1 MKADNGSVTDTRK
14 TSYHTCNLC
23 EAMCGI
29 AIETDGEQILS
40 IKGDKNDPFSRGH
53 ICPKATALQDLYED
67 PERLTKPLEKTEH
80 GWTTISWDEAF
91 DKVVSR
97 IQRIQAQYG
106 KDAVAT
112 YLGNPNVHNTGGMLY
127 GRHLLHTLNT
137 KNMYSA
143 TSVDQLPH
151 HIVASKLFGH
161 MLKIPVP
168 DIDRTDFFLMLGA
181 NPVASNGSLMTVAD
195 VKTRL
200 KDIQK
205 KGGKVVVVDPRR
217 TETAELADQHYF
229 IKPGT
234 DALLM
239 LAMLYVIFESSLLDA
254 KATSLMSNE
263 IEGIQEDVL
272 NYSPERVAPIVGI
285 DAVEIRRLTYQFTE
299 AKRPVCY
306 GRMGT
311 SVQAFGTL
319 TQYLITVFN
328 LLLGRVDKVGGLMF
342 SSPAIDLMNL
352 TSRGGFD
359 RNRSRIRNLPDF
371 NSEFPVSTLAEEI
384 LTPGEGQI
392 KALLVA
398 GGNPILSTP
407 NGEQLDKALGELEF
421 MVSVDFYLTE
431 TSRHADFI
439 LPPVSPLERDHYDLA
454 FNMLAIRNVAKF
466 SPALF
471 KAPKHAKQDWE
482 IYCAL
487 TERLLKKAPLKQR
500 LQLKLTEAL
509 GVRGQLDLLL
519 RTGRY
524 GNKLN
529 PFKGLSL
536 KKLLNNP
543 HGVDLGPL
551 QPQLPKSL
559 RTKSKCVELNR
570 DFFMKDLHRIEK
582 TYFSEASQYDQT
594 DKLLLIGR
602 RHVRSNNSWLHNSHR
617 LVKGKSRC
625 TVMINP
631 QDTQRLNLEDGQ
643 LVDVTST
650 VGNIQLSLEVTDHI
664 MPGVVS
670 IPHGW
675 GHTKTGSRW
684 TKAEQHSGQSVN
696 ALTDD
701 SQVDELSGNAVLNGV
716 PVTVRAASDPKDS
729 LTLKAF
735 QKAPKKKT
743 KKKSVSTENI

>member
-1 MKADNGSVTDTRK
+1 MKANKEGTIHTRQ

-23 EAMCGI
+23 EAMCGL

-40 IKGDKNDPFSRGH
+40 IKGDKQDPFSRGH

-67 PERLTKPLEKTEH
+67 PERLTKPLQRTEH
-80 GWTTISWDEAF
+80 GWTTLEWEDAF
-91 DKVVSR
+91 DKVAER
-97 IQRIQAQYG
+97 IQQIQTKYG
-106 KDAVAT
+106 KDSVAT
-112 YLGNPNVHNTGGMLY
+112 YLGNPNVHNTGALLY
-127 GRHLLHTLNT
+127 GRHLLHALNT

-151 HIVASKLFGH
+151 HLVATKLFGH
-161 MLKIPVP
+161 MLKMPVP

-181 NPVASNGSLMTVAD
+181 NPVASNGSVMTVPD
-195 VKTRL
+195 VKKRL
-200 KDIQK
+200 KAIQQ
-205 KGGKVVVVDPRR
+205 KGGKVIVIDPRR

-234 DALLM
+234 DALL
-239 LAMLYVIFESSLLDA
+239 LLSMLYVIFESSLLDA
-254 KATSLMSNE
+254 EATGLMSNE

-272 NYSPERVAPIVGI
+272 DYSPERVAPIIGI

-319 TQYLITVFN
+319 TQYLMTVFN

-342 SSPAIDLMNL
+342 TSPAIDLMKL
-352 TSRGGFD
+352 TGRGGFD
-359 RNRSRIRNLPDF
+359 RNRSRVRNLPDF
-371 NSEFPVSTLAEEI
+371 NGEFPVSTLAEEI

-398 GGNPILSTP
+398 GGNPVLSTP
-407 NGEQLDKALGELEF
+407 NGEQLDSALNELEL

-439 LPPVSPLERDHYDLA
+439 LPPVSPLERDHYDLV
-454 FNMLAIRNVAKF
+454 FNMIAVRDVAKF

-471 KAPKHAKQDWE
+471 KAPNHAKQDWQ

-487 TERLLKKAPLKQR
+487 ADRLLKKAPLKQR
-500 LQLKLTEAL
+500 LQLKVAEAL
-509 GVRGQLDLLL
+509 GPRGHIDLLL

-524 GNKLN
+524 GNALH
-529 PFKGLSL
+529 PFKGLTL
-536 KKLLNNP
+536 KQLIKQP

-551 QPQLPKSL
+551 KPQLPKSL
-559 RTKSKCVELNR
+559 HTKSNRIELHR
-570 DFFMKDLHRIEK
+570 DFFMKDLHRLEK
-582 TYFSEASQYDQT
+582 TFFGPDAPYDQT

-602 RHVRSNNSWLHNSHR
+602 RDVRSNNSWLHNSQR
-617 LVKGKSRC
+617 LVKGKNRC
-625 TVMINP
+625 TVMMNP
-631 QDTQRLNLEDGQ
+631 QDAQRLNLSSEQ
-643 LVDVTST
+643 AVDVCST
-650 VGNIQLSLEVTDHI
+650 VGSIQLPVEITDAI
-664 MPGVVS
+664 MPGVIS

-675 GHTKTGSRW
+675 GHNKQGTRW
-684 TKAEQHSGQSVN
+684 SKAQRHAGQSVN
-696 ALTDD
+696 SLTDD
-701 SQVDELSGNAVLNGV
+701 SQIDELSGNAVLNGV
-716 PVTVRAASDPKDS
+716 PVTVKAALEPNKSEHTPESK
-729 LTLKAF
+729 KA
-735 QKAPKKKT
+735 AI
-743 KKKSVSTENI
+743 EAALEID

>member
-1 MKADNGSVTDTRK
+1 MKANKEGTIHTRQ

-23 EAMCGI
+23 EAMCGL

-40 IKGDKNDPFSRGH
+40 IKGDKQDPFSRGH

-67 PERLTKPLEKTEH
+67 PERLTKPLQRTEH
-80 GWTTISWDEAF
+80 GWTTLEWEDAF
-91 DKVVSR
+91 DKVAER
-97 IQRIQAQYG
+97 IQQIQTKYG
-106 KDAVAT
+106 KDSVAT
-112 YLGNPNVHNTGGMLY
+112 YLGNPNVHNTGALLY
-127 GRHLLHTLNT
+127 GRHLLHALNT

-151 HIVASKLFGH
+151 HLVATKLFGH
-161 MLKIPVP
+161 MLKMPVP

-181 NPVASNGSLMTVAD
+181 NPVASNGSVMTVPD
-195 VKTRL
+195 VKKRL
-200 KDIQK
+200 KAIQQ
-205 KGGKVVVVDPRR
+205 KGGKVIVIDPRR

-234 DALLM
+234 DALL
-239 LAMLYVIFESSLLDA
+239 LLSMLYVIFESSLLDA
-254 KATSLMSNE
+254 EATGLMSNE

-272 NYSPERVAPIVGI
+272 DYSPERVAPIIGI

-319 TQYLITVFN
+319 TQYLMTVFN

-342 SSPAIDLMNL
+342 TSPAIDLMKL
-352 TSRGGFD
+352 TGRGGFD
-359 RNRSRIRNLPDF
+359 RNRSRVRNLPDF
-371 NSEFPVSTLAEEI
+371 NGEFPVSTLAEEI

-398 GGNPILSTP
+398 GGNPVLSTP
-407 NGEQLDKALGELEF
+407 NGEQLDSALNELEL

-439 LPPVSPLERDHYDLA
+439 LPPVSPLERDHYDLV
-454 FNMLAIRNVAKF
+454 FNMIAVRDVAKF

-471 KAPKHAKQDWE
+471 KAPNHAKQDWQ

-487 TERLLKKAPLKQR
+487 ADRLLKKAPLKQR
-500 LQLKLTEAL
+500 LQLKVAEAL
-509 GVRGQLDLLL
+509 GPRGHIDLLL

-524 GNKLN
+524 GNALH
-529 PFKGLSL
+529 PFKGLTL
-536 KKLLNNP
+536 KQLIKQP

-551 QPQLPKSL
+551 KPQLPKSL
-559 RTKSKCVELNR
+559 HTKSNRIELHR
-570 DFFMKDLHRIEK
+570 DFFMKDLHRLEK
-582 TYFSEASQYDQT
+582 TFFGPDAPYDQT

-602 RHVRSNNSWLHNSHR
+602 RDVRSNNSWLHNSQR
-617 LVKGKSRC
+617 LVKGKNRC
-625 TVMINP
+625 TVMMNP
-631 QDTQRLNLEDGQ
+631 QDSQRLNLSNEQ
-643 LVDVTST
+643 AVDVCST
-650 VGNIQLSLEVTDHI
+650 VGSIQLPVEITDAI
-664 MPGVVS
+664 MPGVIS

-675 GHTKTGSRW
+675 GHNKQGTRW
-684 TKAEQHSGQSVN
+684 SKAQRHAGQSVN
-696 ALTDD
+696 SLTDD
-701 SQVDELSGNAVLNGV
+701 SQIDELSGNAVLNGV
-716 PVTVRAASDPKDS
+716 PVTVKAALEPNKSEHTPESK
-729 LTLKAF
+729 KA
-735 QKAPKKKT
+735 AI
-743 KKKSVSTENI
+743 EAALEID

>member
-1 MKADNGSVTDTRK
+1 MRTNKGSSK
-14 TSYHTCNLC
+14 TSFHTCNLC

-40 IKGDKNDPFSRGH
+40 IKGDKQDPFSRGH

-67 PERLTKPLEKTEH
+67 PERLTKPLEHTEH
-80 GWTTISWDEAF
+80 GWTTIEWDEAF
-91 DKVVSR
+91 DKVADR
-97 IQRIQAQYG
+97 IQHIQTKYG

-112 YLGNPNVHNTGGMLY
+112 YLGNPNVHNLGAMLY
-127 GRHLLHTLNT
+127 GRHLLHTLDT

-181 NPVASNGSLMTVAD
+181 NPVASNGSLMTVPD
-195 VKTRL
+195 VKKRL

-205 KGGKVVVVDPRR
+205 KGGKVVVIDPRR
-217 TETAELADQHYF
+217 TETAEIADQHYF

-234 DALLM
+234 DALLL
-239 LAMLYVIFESSLLDA
+239 LAMLHVIFESSLLDA
-254 KATSLMSNE
+254 EATGLMSNE
-263 IEGIQEDVL
+263 IEGIQEDVTEF
-272 NYSPERVAPIVGI
+272 SPERVAPIVGI
-285 DAVEIRRLTYQFTE
+285 DPVEIRRLTYQFTQ

-311 SVQAFGTL
+311 SVQVFGTL

-342 SSPAIDLMNL
+342 TSPAVDLMKL

-359 RNRSRIRNLPDF
+359 RNRSRVRNLPDF

-398 GGNPILSTP
+398 GGNPVLSTP
-407 NGEQLDKALGELEF
+407 NGEQLDAALSELEL
-421 MVSVDFYLTE
+421 MISVDFYLTE
-431 TSRHADFI
+431 TNRHADFI
-439 LPPVSPLERDHYDLA
+439 LPPVSPLERDHYDLV
-454 FNMLAIRNVAKF
+454 FNMIAVRDVAKF
-466 SPALF
+466 SPAVF
-471 KAPKHAKQDWE
+471 NAPKHAKQDWE

-500 LQLKLTEAL
+500 LSIKLAETL
-509 GVRGQLDLLL
+509 GPRGHLELLL

-524 GNKLN
+524 GRKLN

-536 KKLLNNP
+536 RKLQNTP

-551 QPQLPKSL
+551 KPQLPKAL
-559 RTKSKCVELNR
+559 KTKSKTVELHR
-570 DFFMKDLHRIEK
+570 DFFMKDVRRVER
-582 TYFSEASQYDQT
+582 TFFSEESQYDQT
-594 DKLLLIGR
+594 DRLLLIGR

-625 TVMINP
+625 TVMMNP
-631 QDTQRLNLEDGQ
+631 QDAQRLKLTDDQ
-643 LVDVTST
+643 IIDVSST
-650 VGNIQLSLEVTDHI
+650 VGSIQLPLEITENI
-664 MPGVVS
+664 MPGVIS

-675 GHTKTGSRW
+675 GHTKEGTRW
-684 TKAEQHSGQSVN
+684 SEAERHAGQSMN
-696 ALTDD
+696 TLTDD

-716 PVTVRAASDPKDS
+716 PVTVKAIVDASAES
-729 LTLKAF
+729 QTAGR
-735 QKAPKKKT
+735 KKT
-743 KKKSVSTENI
+743 SKEEALSEITEVL